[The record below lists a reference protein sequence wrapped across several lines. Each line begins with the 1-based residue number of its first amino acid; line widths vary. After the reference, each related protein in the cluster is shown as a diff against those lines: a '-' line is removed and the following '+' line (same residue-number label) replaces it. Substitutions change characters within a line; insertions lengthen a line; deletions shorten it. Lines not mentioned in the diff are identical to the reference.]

1 MRRPRSGWRR
11 CESWSSTSGPRRRWR
26 SRRRSAR
33 WSARMQAPG
42 RSASSGSTT
51 SDRSSRVRPDRVLCS
66 VPVATMTRAHP
77 GFTGVVQDRWPRPR
91 GWTPPHRLDTLDVS
105 TLPGVGPTLAKR
117 LRGFGITSVRDLLH
131 HAPRRYESAAE
142 QVPIAKLGL
151 SEGEVAI
158 EGRIVNAR
166 ARTLRGR
173 RTLVSATVRDA
184 SGGQISASFFN
195 QPWLVEKL
203 TPGTEVRL
211 RGKLGRYGFD
221 VKSYDI
227 GEARRTADHAP
238 VYPASEQIPSARL
251 RELVRSALAAHARAL
266 ADPLPA
272 ELELPLH
279 RDALAALHFPHDER
293 EAEQARRRLALDELV
308 ALQLVVARL
317 RDTDAVAAPLAAP
330 GELIGRYRGT
340 LPFVLTEHQE
350 HAIAEIDAD
359 LRRSVPM
366 QRLLQGDVGSGK
378 TVVAL
383 YALLRAVENG
393 SQGALMAPTETL
405 AEQHF
410 LTLEPL
416 CAQLGVRCVLLTG
429 SSGARKIR
437 DEIANGV
444 AQIAVG
450 THALIQR
457 DVAFAD
463 LGVAVVDEQHRF
475 GVEQRKALSEGRSPH
490 VLHMTATPIPRTLA
504 LTIYGDLA
512 VSEIAK
518 PPANRK
524 PIVTARVGAERS
536 SDAYKRLRV
545 HLDAGRQA
553 YVVCPLIEQSEMRLA
568 RAAEEEADR
577 LRRAELK
584 GYRVGLLH
592 GKLKPAER
600 REVMRQFKEHEL
612 DVLVATTVI
621 EVGVDV
627 PNATIMIV
635 QEADRFGLAQL
646 HQLRGRVGRGGEQS
660 YCLLVSRPAEEL
672 NETADARLQV
682 LVDTTDGFELAEK
695 DLELRREG
703 QLLGTRQSGWSDLRF
718 TKLRQ
723 DRDLIERARALAAD
737 LRDEDGPWQDEADRL
752 QGDATAK
759 PS

>member
-1 MRRPRSGWRR
+1 
-11 CESWSSTSGPRRRWR
+11 
-26 SRRRSAR
+26 
-33 WSARMQAPG
+33 
-42 RSASSGSTT
+42 
-51 SDRSSRVRPDRVLCS
+51 
-66 VPVATMTRAHP
+66 MTRMHT
-77 GFTGVVQDRWPRPR
+77 GFPGVVQHEWPRPR
-91 GWTPPHRLDTLDVS
+91 GWAPPQRLDALDVS

-117 LRGFGITSVRDLLH
+117 LRTFGISSVGDLLQ
-131 HAPRRYESAAE
+131 HAPRRHESAAE

-151 SEGEVAI
+151 VEGEVAI
-158 EGRIVNAR
+158 EGRIVSAR
-166 ARTLRGR
+166 ARPLRGR
-173 RTLVSATVRDA
+173 RTLVNAVVRDN
-184 SGGQISASFFN
+184 SGGQITAQFFN
-195 QPWLVEKL
+195 QPWLVDKL
-203 TPGTEVRL
+203 TPGTPIRL

-227 GEARRTADHAP
+227 GEAKRTADFAP
-238 VYPASEQIPSARL
+238 VYPASEQIPSTRL
-251 RELVRSALAAHARAL
+251 RELVRRAL
-266 ADPLPA
+266 ADYGRFLPDPLPPQDD
-272 ELELPLH
+272 LPLH
-279 RDALAALHFPHDER
+279 RDALAALHFPS
-293 EAEQARRRLALDELV
+293 AEGESETGRRRLALDELV

-317 RDTDAVAAPLAAP
+317 RTTDAVAPSLAEP
-330 GELIGRYRGT
+330 GELIARYREV
-340 LPFVLTEHQE
+340 LPFTLTEHQE
-350 HAIAEIDAD
+350 RAIAEIDLDIAQTT
-359 LRRSVPM
+359 PM

-383 YALLRAVENG
+383 YALLRAVENQR
-393 SQGALMAPTETL
+393 QGALMAPTETL

-429 SSGARKIR
+429 SVGAKKIR

-457 DVAFAD
+457 DVEFAD
-463 LGVAVVDEQHRF
+463 LAVAVVDEQHRF
-475 GVEQRKALSEGRSPH
+475 GVEQRKALAEGRSPH

-504 LTIYGDLA
+504 LTIYGDLS

-524 PIVTARVGAERS
+524 PIETAWVGAERS
-536 SDAYKRLRV
+536 SAAYERLRV

-553 YVVCPLIEQSEMRLA
+553 YVVCPLIEQSETRLA
-568 RAAEEEADR
+568 RAAEAEAER
-577 LRRAELK
+577 LQRAELA

-592 GKLKPAER
+592 GRLKAPAR
-600 REVMRQFKEHEL
+600 REVMRAFKEREL

-672 NETADARLQV
+672 SETADRRLQA
-682 LVDTTDGFELAEK
+682 LVETTDGFELAQI
-695 DLELRREG
+695 DLDLRREG
-703 QLLGTRQSGWSDLRF
+703 QLLGTQQSGWSDLRF
-718 TKLRQ
+718 TRLRT
-723 DRDLIERARALAAD
+723 DHALIERARTLAAE

-752 QGDATAK
+752 SGDGLDAFSAGA
-759 PS
+759 